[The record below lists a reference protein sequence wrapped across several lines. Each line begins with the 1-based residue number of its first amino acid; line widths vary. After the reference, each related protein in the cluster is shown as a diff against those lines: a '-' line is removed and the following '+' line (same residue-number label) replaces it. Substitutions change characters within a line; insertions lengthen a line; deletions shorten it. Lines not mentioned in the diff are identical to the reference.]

1 MGKVKE
7 VLEVRLCIR
16 RSSVSLEME
25 DFMIYKYEMACK
37 EAGLTEEQ
45 IAKIR
50 QVFDSDYKRLDR
62 RQKAKERYGIGWIS
76 VTDLSGANEE
86 ADFDLEDTDT
96 NVEEE
101 VLHRMSLCELRNYM
115 QDLPDED
122 RVFLYDCFSDRPDN
136 LKWVTE
142 KYGMKREQV
151 KYRRRKLI
159 QLLRERFEGKK

>member
-1 MGKVKE
+1 
-7 VLEVRLCIR
+7 
-16 RSSVSLEME
+16 ME

-115 QDLPDED
+115 QDLPEED
-122 RVFLYDCFSDRPDN
+122 REFLYDCFSDRPDN
-136 LKWVTE
+136 LK
-142 KYGMKREQV
+142 
-151 KYRRRKLI
+151 
-159 QLLRERFEGKK
+159 

>member
-1 MGKVKE
+1 MGKVQE

-62 RQKAKERYGIGWIS
+62 RQKAKD
-76 VTDLSGANEE
+76 VM
-86 ADFDLEDTDT
+86 
-96 NVEEE
+96 V
-101 VLHRMSLCELRNYM
+101 
-115 QDLPDED
+115 
-122 RVFLYDCFSDRPDN
+122 
-136 LKWVTE
+136 
-142 KYGMKREQV
+142 
-151 KYRRRKLI
+151 
-159 QLLRERFEGKK
+159 

>member
-1 MGKVKE
+1 MAFFSSAVN
-7 VLEVRLCIR
+7 VLQTLVVVLG
-16 RSSVSLEME
+16 
-25 DFMIYKYEMACK
+25 
-37 EAGLTEEQ
+37 AGLGIWGVINLMEG
-45 IAKIR
+45 
-50 QVFDSDYKRLDR
+50 
-62 RQKAKERYGIGWIS
+62 YGNGNWIS

-86 ADFDLEDTDT
+86 ADFDLEDKDT

-115 QDLPDED
+115 QDLPEED

-159 QLLRERFEGKK
+159 QILRERFEGKK

>member
-1 MGKVKE
+1 M
-7 VLEVRLCIR
+7 LEVRLCIR

-76 VTDLSGANEE
+76 VTDLSGAN
-86 ADFDLEDTDT
+86 
-96 NVEEE
+96 
-101 VLHRMSLCELRNYM
+101 
-115 QDLPDED
+115 
-122 RVFLYDCFSDRPDN
+122 
-136 LKWVTE
+136 
-142 KYGMKREQV
+142 
-151 KYRRRKLI
+151 
-159 QLLRERFEGKK
+159 